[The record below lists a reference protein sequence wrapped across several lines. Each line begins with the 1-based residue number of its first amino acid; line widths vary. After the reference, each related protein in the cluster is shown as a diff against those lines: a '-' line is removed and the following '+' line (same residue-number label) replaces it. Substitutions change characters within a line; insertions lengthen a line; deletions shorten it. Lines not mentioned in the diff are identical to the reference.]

1 MRTFLAIVLGLIFL
15 ISLSNVFMSSNII
28 ASSVSLLTITIIVC
42 TMALKYSIEDN
53 SELIDATIKKI
64 KNDA

>member
-1 MRTFLAIVLGLIFL
+1 
-15 ISLSNVFMSSNII
+15 MSSNII